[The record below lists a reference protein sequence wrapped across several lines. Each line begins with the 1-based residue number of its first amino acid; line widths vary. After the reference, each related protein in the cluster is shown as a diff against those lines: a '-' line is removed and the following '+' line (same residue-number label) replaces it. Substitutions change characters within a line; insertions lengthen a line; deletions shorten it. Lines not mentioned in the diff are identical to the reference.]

1 MKLFRQIGAV
11 TAMNFRSL
19 PHRASTSL
27 VIVIGIAGVVAV
39 LVSVLAMST
48 GLIRTMENAGREDRA
63 LVLRNGSIAETSSAL
78 DRESARAVE
87 DAGGIKRN
95 AQGEPIL
102 STETMRIL
110 SLHKKTDDAE
120 VSVILRGVGPLVTE
134 VRPELRIVEGRI
146 FNPAVTEVIVGK
158 QARAQF
164 KGLNIGD
171 VIHARAANWTIVGVF
186 ETNGDAH
193 ESSILTD
200 AETLNSV
207 DKRGGFQSVTVLLD
221 SAASFQTFKDSLL
234 SNPTLAVDV
243 IREREYYR
251 QQSKT
256 MSNIISVIAYVVG
269 GIMAVGAIFA
279 ALNTMYSAVS
289 ARLQEIATLRAL
301 GFGSTAMVMSVLA
314 EALVLALI
322 GGVIG
327 ALIAWLFFNG
337 NTVSTVGGAGGM
349 GQLVFALSVDPPLM
363 ILGVVWACVIGL
375 LGGLFPAIRAARLPV
390 ATALRAV

>member
-19 PHRASTSL
+19 PQRASTSL

-48 GLIRTMENAGREDRA
+48 GLIRTMENAGRDDRA
-63 LVLRNGSIAETSSAL
+63 IVLRNGSIAETSSAL
-78 DRESARAVE
+78 DRNSARAVQ
-87 DAGGIKRN
+87 DAAGIKRN

-102 STETMRIL
+102 SAESMRIL
-110 SLHKKTDDAE
+110 SLHKKEDDAE
-120 VSVILRGVGPLVTE
+120 INVVLRGVGPMVTE
-134 VRPELRIVEGRI
+134 VRPELKIVEGRM
-146 FNPAVTEVIVGK
+146 FKPAVTEVIVGK
-158 QARAQF
+158 QARTQF
-164 KGLNIGD
+164 KGVNIGD
-171 VIHARAANWTIVGVF
+171 VIHARAANWTVVGIF
-186 ETNGDAH
+186 ETNGDSH
-193 ESSILTD
+193 ESTIITD

-207 DKRGGFQSVTVLLD
+207 DKRGAFQSVTVFLESE
-221 SAASFQTFKDSLL
+221 SAFQTFKDSLL
-234 SNPTLAVDV
+234 SNPTLSVDV
-243 IREREYYR
+243 IRERDYYR
-251 QQSKT
+251 QQSKGMST
-256 MSNIISVIAYVVG
+256 MISVIAYVVG

-337 NTVSTVGGAGGM
+337 NTVSTSAGGM
-349 GQLVFALSVDPPLM
+349 GQLVFALSVDPQLM

-390 ATALRAV
+390 AMALRAV

>member
-11 TAMNFRSL
+11 IAMNFRSL
-19 PHRASTSL
+19 PQRASTSL

-63 LVLRNGSIAETSSAL
+63 IVLRNGSVAETSSAL
-78 DRESARAVE
+78 DRNSARAVQ
-87 DAGGIKRN
+87 DAAGIKRN

-102 STETMRIL
+102 SAEGMRIL
-110 SLHKKTDDAE
+110 SLHKKEDDSE
-120 VSVILRGVGPLVTE
+120 INVVLRGVGPMLTE
-134 VRPELRIVEGRI
+134 LRPELKIIEGRM
-146 FNPAVTEVIVGK
+146 FKPAVTEVIVGK

-164 KGLNIGD
+164 KGLNVGD
-171 VIHARAANWTIVGVF
+171 VIQARAANWTVVGVF
-186 ETNGDAH
+186 ETNGDSH
-193 ESSILTD
+193 ESSIMTD
-200 AETLNSV
+200 AETLNSI
-207 DKRGGFQSVTVLLD
+207 DQRGAFQSVTVFLE
-221 SAASFQTFKDSLL
+221 SAAAFQAFKDSLL

-243 IREREYYR
+243 MRERDYYR

-256 MSNIISVIAYVVG
+256 MSTIISVIAYVVG

-301 GFGSTAMVMSVLA
+301 GFGSTAMVVSVLA

-337 NTVSTVGGAGGM
+337 NTVSTSGGGM
-349 GQLVFALSVDPPLM
+349 GQLVFALSVNPQLM

-390 ATALRAV
+390 AMALRAV

>member
-11 TAMNFRSL
+11 IAMNFRSL
-19 PHRASTSL
+19 PQRASTSL

-63 LVLRNGSIAETSSAL
+63 IVLRNGSIAETSSAL
-78 DRESARAVE
+78 DRNSARAVQ
-87 DAGGIKRN
+87 DGAGIKRN

-102 STETMRIL
+102 SAEGMRIL
-110 SLHKKTDDAE
+110 SLHKKEDDSE
-120 VSVILRGVGPLVTE
+120 INVVLRGVGPMVEEL
-134 VRPELRIVEGRI
+134 RPELKIIEGRM
-146 FNPAVTEVIVGK
+146 FKPAVTEVIVGK

-164 KGLNIGD
+164 KGLNVGD
-171 VIHARAANWTIVGVF
+171 VIQARAANWTVVGVF
-186 ETNGDAH
+186 ETNGDSH
-193 ESSILTD
+193 ESSIMTD
-200 AETLNSV
+200 AETLNSI
-207 DKRGGFQSVTVLLD
+207 DQRGAFQSVTVFLE
-221 SAASFQTFKDSLL
+221 SAAAFQAFKDSLL

-243 IREREYYR
+243 MRERDYYR

-256 MSNIISVIAYVVG
+256 MSTIISVIAYVVG

-301 GFGSTAMVMSVLA
+301 GFGSTAMVVSVLA

-337 NTVSTVGGAGGM
+337 NTVSTSGGGM
-349 GQLVFALSVDPPLM
+349 GQLVFALSVNPQLM

-390 ATALRAV
+390 AMALRAV

>member
-1 MKLFRQIGAV
+1 MKMFRQIGAV

-19 PHRASTSL
+19 PQRASTSL

-63 LVLRNGSIAETSSAL
+63 IVLRNGSFAETSSAL
-78 DRESARAVE
+78 DRNSARAVE
-87 DAGGIKRN
+87 DAAGIKRN
-95 AQGEPIL
+95 DQGDPIL
-102 STETMRIL
+102 SAESMRIL
-110 SLHKKTDDAE
+110 SLRKKEDDAE
-120 VSVILRGVGPLVTE
+120 INVILRGVGPMLTE
-134 VRPELRIVEGRI
+134 VRPELKIVEGRM

-158 QARAQF
+158 QANAQF
-164 KGLNIGD
+164 KGLDIGD
-171 VIHARAANWTIVGVF
+171 VVHARAANWTVVGIF

-193 ESSILTD
+193 ESSIMTD
-200 AETLNSV
+200 AETLNSA
-207 DKRGGFQSVTVLLD
+207 DQRGFQSVTVMLE
-221 SAASFQTFKDSLL
+221 SAATFQTFKDSLNA
-234 SNPTLAVDV
+234 NPTLAVDV
-243 IREREYYR
+243 IRERDYYR

-256 MSNIISVIAYVVG
+256 MSTIISVIAYVVG

-322 GGVIG
+322 GGAMG
-327 ALIAWLFFNG
+327 AVIAWLFFNG
-337 NTVSTVGGAGGM
+337 NTVSTSGGGM
-349 GQLVFALSVDPPLM
+349 GQLVFALSVHPQLM
-363 ILGVVWACVIGL
+363 ILGIVWACVIGL